1 MRFGRHERAHD
12 VGSEECARTPGV
24 VAFSD
29 EASRAISKHEEFRR
43 IIWRGFRSSS
53 RAPDAESRPRT
64 PPSVTLS
71 SLLPHTRLAH
81 PRGGMF
87 ASRVA
92 GGLLASRPLRASR
105 ARRFASC
112 DVGAS
117 GGSGARGAP
126 PSRPSIQ
133 TLGSAARVEV
143 MRPKPLF
150 TVGLFADAQYA
161 DKDDHERPDEPGRV
175 KYFRAAP
182 ARLAEALAAF
192 KREAESMACIVNLG
206 DLVDGVNDDDVH
218 ADVPTRRGPVPE
230 HMAERNRADLER
242 MARVLR
248 EGAGSIPVHHCLGNH
263 DLNVPRDECL
273 LALGGPDHRPPYYS
287 VKLPRGW
294 RLIVLDTTDVNP
306 RYADVGSE
314 AQAACE
320 AYVRDASRYGDA
332 PLKPWGGGVG
342 PAQFE
347 WLSSELDAAVAA
359 KERVIVASHVALSPT
374 AARPGMAAWNAPDVS
389 RALEACPAV
398 ALCLAGHDHPGGYG
412 RTLVTNPED
421 GLHTFG
427 RVHFVTLEAM
437 LEAPETS
444 YAVLEVYEHEAIVR
458 GIGSATTRR
467 LRTSP
472 NGVFTGVASFGR
484 VADIVEDAT
493 EGNVRVETS
502 EMGLLDWINAHRGD
516 MRGDGGPDI
525 TLT

>member
-1 MRFGRHERAHD
+1 
-12 VGSEECARTPGV
+12 
-24 VAFSD
+24 
-29 EASRAISKHEEFRR
+29 
-43 IIWRGFRSSS
+43 
-53 RAPDAESRPRT
+53 
-64 PPSVTLS
+64 
-71 SLLPHTRLAH
+71 
-81 PRGGMF
+81 MF

-92 GGLLASRPLRASR
+92 GGLLASRPLRASARAALRVVRRRRVGRFRR
-105 ARRFASC
+105 ARCPLSSEHP
-112 DVGAS
+112 D
-117 GGSGARGAP
+117 P
-126 PSRPSIQ
+126 
-133 TLGSAARVEV
+133 GSAARVEV

-389 RALEACPAV
+389 ARSKRARRSRSASRGTTIRA
-398 ALCLAGHDHPGGYG
+398 ATA

-458 GIGSATTRR
+458 GLVRRRRGDCEPARTASSRGGEFRTRRRYRRGRDGGKRARGDVGDGSVGLDQRPQGGHARRRRTGHHPHVSRGRARLLFRFVQYSLEPSYYLRR
-467 LRTSP
+467 LRSLFRRRHHLVIVHPRMGTDVP
-472 NGVFTGVASFGR
+472 PQQLAFFATQHGVSWNCCEQHLSV
-484 VADIVEDAT
+484 
-493 EGNVRVETS
+493 
-502 EMGLLDWINAHRGD
+502 
-516 MRGDGGPDI
+516 
-525 TLT
+525 